1 MTSESCH
8 FHFKPNPI
16 TMEVQHCNCKV
27 LSITKDDA
35 SNSDSSMAHKDLKDN
50 NNICTATYHHN
61 ATTLNSAINH
71 TRKCISSYFSH
82 FCFTG
87 ELRNRYWH
95 HRWRRRYISF
105 PWWRRW
111 GILMEEEF
119 PFVSLCL
126 PTGFRQNPSSQEGLV
141 KLSFLTIMTLALVM
155 VSTSFISNWFD
166 FGACMRLPLILLLL
180 LPFLPVNLV
189 NILVFDKLM
198 LVIMNCINNKTRFMK
213 SLVSSTTDLFIKY
226 VINVYSIVKKTVVV
240 RMVSREVMTIKT
252 NYKKCEPRLHLKSTT
267 SSVVLL
273 WYTAV
278 LAISQ
283 STGKIQLFSFVAF
296 YRNIYHLF

>member
-8 FHFKPNPI
+8 FHFYPNPI

-27 LSITKDDA
+27 SSMTKDDA
-35 SNSDSSMAHKDLKDN
+35 SYLNATKAHNDLKDN
-50 NNICTATYHHN
+50 NNICTATNN
-61 ATTLNSAINH
+61 ATTFNSAINH
-71 TRKCISSYFSH
+71 TRKCISSY

-141 KLSFLTIMTLALVM
+141 KLSFLTIMILALVM

-166 FGACMRLPLILLLL
+166 FGACMRLSLILLLL
-180 LPFLPVNLV
+180 LPLLPISLVNL
-189 NILVFDKLM
+189 LVFDK
-198 LVIMNCINNKTRFMK
+198 VIMNCINNMK
-213 SLVSSTTDLFIKY
+213 SLVSSTTELFIRY
-226 VINVYSIVKKTVVV
+226 VINLYSIVKKTVVV
-240 RMVSREVMTIKT
+240 RSVSNEVMTIKT
-252 NYKKCEPRLHLKSTT
+252 NYKKCKPRLHLKSTT

-283 STGKIQLFSFVAF
+283 STGKINSFVAF
-296 YRNIYHLF
+296 